1 METDVIK
8 VGRPTLPQALK
19 KFPVGVVVVDFRS
32 RLLAFH
38 GHGLS

>member
-1 METDVIK
+1 MKEE
-8 VGRPTLPQALK
+8 RPSLPLALK